1 LSSAN
6 RGSPR
11 SPSTK
16 GRGYLG
22 PRRGDCRADDRDSLQ
37 QICGRYTNVADPA
50 ALEQRFGVTIPFS
63 EGSRRYNIAPTQT
76 VVAIVLGEDG
86 VPEARAM
93 RWGLIP
99 PWAKDA
105 RIAYKMINARSETAD
120 EKPAYRRLLASAA
133 RRALLPAD
141 GFYEWLRPEDPK
153 QQRIPFR
160 FTLSDGSLF
169 AFAGLWTPSTLAP
182 ASPDEPPELIAT
194 TTILTTAANDV
205 VARLHDRMP
214 VILPDRDSE
223 LAWLSPDLD
232 AAGAKALCVPLAA
245 QLLIATP
252 ANPLLNKV
260 AGGVPEGPELL
271 VGVAP

>member
-1 LSSAN
+1 
-6 RGSPR
+6 
-11 SPSTK
+11 
-16 GRGYLG
+16 
-22 PRRGDCRADDRDSLQ
+22 
-37 QICGRYTNVADPA
+37 
-50 ALEQRFGVTIPFS
+50 
-63 EGSRRYNIAPTQT
+63 
-76 VVAIVLGEDG
+76 
-86 VPEARAM
+86 M

-105 RIAYKMINARSETAD
+105 RIAYRMINARSETAD
-120 EKPAYRRLLASAA
+120 EKPAYRRLLATAA

-153 QQRIPFR
+153 QQRVPFR
-160 FTLSDGSLF
+160 FTLTDGSLF
-169 AFAGLWTPSTLAP
+169 AFAGLWTPSILAP
-182 ASPDEPPELIAT
+182 ASPDEPGEAIAT
-194 TTILTTAANDV
+194 TTILTTTANDI

-223 LAWLSPDLD
+223 LAWLSRDLD

-245 QLLIATP
+245 QLLVAAP